1 MTTLRFPAGASLV
14 EVVIALGLL
23 ASALITATGLLVVGN
38 RQVHGG
44 GLRSQALA
52 VAEAIVEELDIGGYA
67 RPIAQLGCD
76 PTQPSCSVVSG
87 DPALSEWQTLAETCL
102 PSPVV
107 ELRIEAV
114 GAATIDTAPAFR
126 LSVRV
131 SWREGLRSR
140 RVHLVGLRV

>member
-1 MTTLRFPAGASLV
+1 MTTLRFLAGASLV

-23 ASALITATGLLVVGN
+23 ASALITAAGLLAVGN
-38 RQVHGG
+38 RQVQGG

-52 VAEAIVEELDIGGYA
+52 VAEAIVEELDVGGYA
-67 RPIAQLGCD
+67 RTIARLGCD
-76 PTQPSCSVVSG
+76 PTQPSCAVVSG
-87 DPALSEWQTLAETCL
+87 DPELSEWQALAETDL
-102 PSPVV
+102 PTPVV
-107 ELRIEAV
+107 EVRLEAV
-114 GAATIDTAPAFR
+114 GGPTIVTAPAMR

>member
-1 MTTLRFPAGASLV
+1 VTTLRFPAGASLV

-23 ASALITATGLLVVGN
+23 ASALISAAGLLAVGN

-52 VAEAIVEELDIGGYA
+52 VAEAIVEELDVGGYA
-67 RPIAQLGCD
+67 RPIARLGCD

-87 DPALSEWQTLAETCL
+87 DPALSVWQVLAQIDL
-102 PSPVV
+102 PAPIIEV
-107 ELRIEAV
+107 RIEAV
-114 GAATIDTAPAFR
+114 GAATLDTAPALR

-131 SWREGLRSR
+131 FWREGLRSR
-140 RVHLVGLRV
+140 RIHLIGLRI